1 MIGKDTEA
9 TGLDFSHGA
18 KAFFVNHCDEDG
30 NINFWEADVD
40 PLTREPQW
48 SEADIREIEE
58 EANKHDE
65 WVYQNPKFD
74 FKSEASIGIKHPPDA
89 WSRTKCTLMAGHL
102 LGSNQ
107 PHDLTSM
114 ALVYLGI
121 NIKPLEEALKQAC
134 NEARRFAKS
143 HFPTWMIA
151 KEGLPNMPSVK
162 PESEKKNPDGLPLSS
177 PWANDMWL
185 PRAIAKHMWECS
197 ECRTYISAL
206 RLTFL
211 SGHETI
217 EEIYADLSKAH
228 KKIAQSKQGWEWR
241 PPSVQWEGHHPWWT
255 VLREYSNADP
265 AVTIN
270 LYKRQRELLIERGLW
285 EIYLERMKVLP
296 VAHAMECRGVTI
308 SKVRVEELETQYTE
322 SAAKASRI
330 CCNLSGGRLEE
341 MPKGLSNSIREVITE
356 ELGLVSTRK
365 TDKGNPS
372 YDKFMVDEWLIT
384 LDQKS
389 KQYKFI
395 KNLRDYRKRM
405 TALGYSRTYKEYWKP
420 LDIYNEKGEQL
431 WYCLYS
437 SINPTATSTLR
448 WNSENPNQQQISKQ
462 EIEEEDGSAHNARY
476 MFGPA
481 PGREWWSCD
490 AQNIELRI
498 PAYEAGEQAMIDL
511 FEKPDEPPYFGSNH
525 LLFFDILHPDK
536 WDRKDPEGLLKAKKK
551 YNSTWYQWTKNG
563 DFAVQYGAVAE
574 SGTADRAYHV
584 PGGQKMIE
592 SRLSNIKKLS
602 RRMIEFANETGYV
615 ETIPDKTVNPKRGYP
630 LLCTRSKWGKIVETV
645 PLSYHVQ
652 GTAMWWMGMA
662 MVRCNEFLE
671 ELNRKKGK
679 LDHYRITLQVHDELV
694 FDFPRGIGRDSW
706 KTNLPIIREIQRLM
720 ALGGEGIGVPTP
732 VGCEY
737 HVSNWGEGV
746 SI

>member
-1 MIGKDTEA
+1 MIAVDTES
-9 TGLDFSHGA
+9 TGLDWSHGA
-18 KAFFVNHCDEDG
+18 KPFFITTCNEEG
-30 NINFWEADVD
+30 EQTYWEWSVD
-40 PLTREPQW
+40 PLTRQPIIPKG
-48 SEADIREIEE
+48 DIGEVQELLN
-58 EANKHDE
+58 EANE
-65 WVYQNPKFD
+65 LVLQNVKFD
-74 FKSEASIGIKHPPDA
+74 VKMLGSVGIKD
-89 WSRTKCTLMAGHL
+89 WDWKKTNDTLMAGHL
-102 LGSNQ
+102 LASNQ

-114 ALVYLGI
+114 GLIYLGV
-121 NIKPLEEALKQAC
+121 NIKPLEDALKKTC
-134 NEARRFAKS
+134 NEARRVAKS
-143 HFPTWMIA
+143 HYPKWRIA
-151 KEGLPNMPSVK
+151 KEGLPDMPSVK
-162 PESEKKNPDGLPLSS
+162 AESEKKNPDGLPLSS

-185 PRAIAKHMWECS
+185 PRAIA
-197 ECRTYISAL
+197 
-206 RLTFL
+206 
-211 SGHETI
+211 
-217 EEIYADLSKAH
+217 
-228 KKIAQSKQGWEWR
+228 IAEDY
-241 PPSVQWEGHHPWWT
+241 PDDHPWRT
-255 VLREYSNADP
+255 VLRDYSNADS
-265 AVTIN
+265 AVTVS
-270 LYKRQRELLIERGLW
+270 LFKRQRELLIERGLW

-296 VAHAMECRGVTI
+296 VAHGMECRGVTI
-308 SKVRVEELETQYTE
+308 SKTRVEQLEAQSTE
-322 SAAKASRI
+322 SAAKANRI

-356 ELGLVSTRK
+356 ELGLVSTRF

-372 YDKFMVDEWLIT
+372 YDKFMIDEWLIT
-384 LDQKS
+384 LDSKS

-395 KNLRDYRKRM
+395 KNLRDYRKR
-405 TALGYSRTYKEYWKP
+405 TKFLSDVRTYKEYWKP
-420 LDIYNEKGEQL
+420 LGIYNEKGEQL

-551 YNSTWYQWTKNG
+551 FASTWYQWTKNG

-602 RRMIEFANETGYV
+602 RRIIDFANETGYV

-652 GTAMWWMGMA
+652 GTAMWWMNMG

-671 ELNRKKGK
+671 QLNSSETLFKQLLGRLKTKTEQVG
-679 LDHYRITLQVHDELV
+679 YFITLQIHDELV
-694 FDFPRGIGRDSW
+694 FDFPKGRGIEPWR
-706 KTNLPIIREIQRLM
+706 TNMPIIRECQRLM
-720 ALGGEGIGVPTP
+720 AIGGEGIGIPTT

-737 HVSNWGEGV
+737 HPQNWGEG
-746 SI
+746 ITI